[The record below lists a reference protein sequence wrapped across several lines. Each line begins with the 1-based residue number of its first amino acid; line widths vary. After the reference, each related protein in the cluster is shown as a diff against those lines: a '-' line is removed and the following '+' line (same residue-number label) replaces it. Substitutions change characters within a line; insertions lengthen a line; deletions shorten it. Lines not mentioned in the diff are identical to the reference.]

1 MDGLVLPC
9 QSMIVRG
16 VDCIVLFL
24 MLGLIPVNDM
34 VVSLLFLEEES

>member
-16 VDCIVLFL
+16 VDCIVLL
-24 MLGLIPVNDM
+24 LGLIPVNDM